1 MRNHE
6 LYMNR
11 CLELALLGSG
21 YVSPNPLV
29 GAVVVYEDKIIGEGW
44 HQKIGSAHAEVNAI
58 NDVKDKHLLPLSTL
72 YVNLEPCAHTGKTPP
87 CAQLIIESKIPKVV
101 VAISDPNP
109 LVAGKGIQLLKEAG
123 VEVIFGILEKEA
135 TDLNKRFLCGIQKK
149 RPYVILKWAQTQNGF
164 LSPDAS
170 QMSKEQFEEERHI
183 TGLVVQKLVHKWRTQ
198 EDAIMVG
205 TQTAITDNP
214 ALNARAW
221 KGRAPVRIVLD
232 RQLRLPSILKI
243 LDGTQVT
250 YILNASKNE
259 QQGNNHFIQV
269 DFEANWFLQ
278 ALEIL
283 HKQGIQSIVVEGGS
297 KLLHHILAIQLWD
310 EAQVF
315 YSPKHIS
322 TGVPAPRISGQL
334 HDTFDLDGMCLN
346 LYLNQ

>member
-1 MRNHE
+1 MSNHE
-6 LYMNR
+6 LYMKR

-58 NDVKDKHLLPLSTL
+58 NDVKEKHLLPLSTL

-87 CAQLIIESKIPKVV
+87 CAHLIIECKIPKVV

-109 LVAGKGIQLLKEAG
+109 LVAGKGILLLQEAG
-123 VEVIFGILEKEA
+123 VEVIVGVLEKES
-135 TDLNKRFLCGIQKK
+135 TELNKRFLCGIQKN

-164 LSPDAS
+164 LSPDAT

-183 TGLVVQKLVHKWRTQ
+183 TGLIVQKLVHKWRTQ

-221 KGRAPVRIVLD
+221 KGRAPARIVLD
-232 RQLRLPSILKI
+232 RQLRLPGTLKI
-243 LDGTQVT
+243 LDGTQLT

-259 QQGNNHFIQV
+259 QQGNNHFMQV
-269 DFEANWFLQ
+269 DFEGNWFLQ

-283 HKQGIQSIVVEGGS
+283 YNQGIQSIVVEGGS

-322 TGVPAPRISGQL
+322 TGVPAPRINGQL
-334 HDTFDLDGMCLN
+334 HDTHELDGMRLN